1 MNKGNVTDIQTFSSD
16 VDDRNFFMMIGI
28 GVVAGLVL
36 ILLIMVITLLFVRRY
51 WKFHLWPI
59 TGLFDILF

>member
-51 WKFHLWPI
+51 
-59 TGLFDILF
+59 